1 MCPTLAIVGK
11 NAATPLYLVI
21 LNDGTVE
28 YQTLDK
34 AGWNLAF
41 EWGELGDTVL
51 DVTETQILVRPMT
64 QNDKERVRD
73 SKFRF
78 SG

>member
-11 NAATPLYLVI
+11 NAATPLYAVTLR
-21 LNDGTVE
+21 NGTAE
-28 YQTLDK
+28 YQTIDQ

-41 EWGELGDTVL
+41 ELGELGGTVL
-51 DVTETQILVRPMT
+51 DLTEGQILARPMT
-64 QNDKERVRD
+64 RNDKERVRD

-78 SG
+78 GG